1 MLVGKR
7 MTPNP
12 ITIKPDVPIAEALE
26 WMRREKVRR
35 FPVVDEDGKL
45 IGIVA
50 RSDLLHAAP
59 SSVTSLNVWEITYLL
74 SQVKVEEVMTKEVI
88 TICEDCPIEEAA
100 CIMADNKVGGLPVVR
115 ERADAAPS
123 DAAIPMARH
132 PMVVGIITESDLF
145 KAFLEVFGAREKGVR
160 MTILAPYFKGSLAQI
175 STAITEHGGLIVALN
190 VFLGEDPSNWGCV
203 LKVSDISKDQ
213 LVEIVEPLAVEILDV
228 REI

>member
-12 ITIKPDVPIAEALE
+12 ITATPDIPITEALE

-35 FPVVDEDGKL
+35 FPVVDKNGKL
-45 IGIVA
+45 VGIVA
-50 RSDLLHAAP
+50 RSDLLHASP

-74 SQVKVEEVMTKEVI
+74 SQVKVGDVMTKDVV

-100 CIMADNKVGGLPVVR
+100 RIMADNKVGGLPVVR
-115 ERADAAPS
+115 D
-123 DAAIPMARH
+123 D
-132 PMVVGIITESDLF
+132 MVVGIITESDLF
-145 KAFLEVFGAREKGVR
+145 KVFLEVFGAREKGVR
-160 MTILAPYFKGSLAQI
+160 MTLLAPYFKGSLAQI
-175 STAITEHGGLIVALN
+175 SSAITERGGLIVALN

-203 LKVSDISKDQ
+203 LKVSEISRDE
-213 LVEIVEPLAVEILDV
+213 LVEVVEPLAVEILDI